1 LGEYHIEAKL
11 SWKPFYIDKIKHSL
25 EHLTVH
31 EVQYKGEKDTF
42 NFVVTYGLHCF
53 AKDNDTD
60 SIPSCIYPDGREA
73 RQINLERY
81 QASKSLRSIV
91 EGFGTSSQRFYETT
105 TEKFFTIKK
114 LNSLSN
120 VVEPYKVCFCIFKEN
135 RLLRM
140 HITTAFFDR
149 TERVYNQRHYS
160 IFKIAMDAKRRP
172 RGKILPIEARNN

>member
-1 LGEYHIEAKL
+1 LGEYHIAAKL
-11 SWKPFYIDKIKHSL
+11 SWRPFYIGKIEHRL
-25 EHLTVH
+25 EHLTAH
-31 EVQYKGEKDTF
+31 EVQYKGEKDMF

-53 AKDNDTD
+53 AKNDDTH
-60 SIPSCIYPDGREA
+60 SIPSCMYSDGRET

-91 EGFGTSSQRFYETT
+91 ESFGTSNQRFYETT
-105 TEKFFTIKK
+105 TEKFFTVEK

-140 HITTAFFDR
+140 HISTAFFDR
-149 TERVYNQRHYS
+149 TERVYSQKHYS
-160 IFKIAMDAKRRP
+160 IFKIAMDAERRP

>member
-1 LGEYHIEAKL
+1 LGEYHIEAKR
-11 SWKPFYIDKIKHSL
+11 SWNPFYIDKIEHRL

-53 AKDNDTD
+53 AKDDKIH
-60 SIPSCIYPDGREA
+60 SIPSCIYSDGRET

-81 QASKSLRSIV
+81 EASKSLRSII
-91 EGFGTSSQRFYETT
+91 ENFGTNNQRFYKTD
-105 TEKFFTIKK
+105 TEKFFTIEK

-140 HITTAFFDR
+140 HITTAFFTR
-149 TERVYNQRHYS
+149 PERIYNQSHYS

-172 RGKILPIEARNN
+172 RGKALPVEARNN